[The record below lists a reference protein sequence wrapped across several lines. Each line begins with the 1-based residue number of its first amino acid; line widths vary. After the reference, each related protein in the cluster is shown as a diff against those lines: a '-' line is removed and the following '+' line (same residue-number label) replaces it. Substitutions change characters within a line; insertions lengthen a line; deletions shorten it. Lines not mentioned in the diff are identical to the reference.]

1 MWPKNEDSDCRRLSD
16 DEAAKTDDWSRR
28 LDSWMTEVL
37 LRCAN
42 DIGGIEKEP
51 PQKVAAS
58 KWISGLGLLVA
69 VVVLSLFVMATAHII
84 ARFPWL
90 AVLIALPWTLYVKYK
105 KE

>member
-1 MWPKNEDSDCRRLSD
+1 
-16 DEAAKTDDWSRR
+16 
-28 LDSWMTEVL
+28 MTEVL

-42 DIGGIEKEP
+42 DIGGIDKGTPLTRLLSPSLPLPSPPVHATMASATGEP

-69 VVVLSLFVMATAHII
+69 VVVLSLFVMAIAHVI

-90 AVLIALPWTLYVKYK
+90 AVLIALPWVLYVKYR